1 MKVFSFIPEGTKDCQ
16 VRAWL
21 HLTNDSKEMVQ
32 RRHPAVIICP
42 GGAYCM
48 VSDIEAEPV
57 AEPYFAAGYNV
68 FILNYSV
75 GEKAKDFE
83 PLIQLA
89 STISQI
95 RRNSEQWYTDKEKIA
110 VCGFSAGGHLAC
122 SLGTL
127 YNEPQFEKAFG
138 HKDDIR
144 PDAMVLCY
152 PVITSGEFA
161 HTNSIQNVSGS
172 NIGTEKY
179 QWFGLDR
186 HVDKTTPPT
195 FLWHTSDDASV
206 PVENSLA
213 FAAALS
219 AVKIPFEMHVFPH
232 GKHGMSVCTKQVNA
246 ESAYNARWM
255 QLSIQWLDTLFDHVR

>member
-1 MKVFSFIPEGTKDCQ
+1 MQYVEFVPEGTKDCT
-16 VRAWL
+16 VRAWI
-21 HLTNDSKEMVQ
+21 HSTNNSKEMVQ
-32 RRHPAVIICP
+32 RLHPAVIICP

-68 FILNYSV
+68 FILKYAI
-75 GEKAKDFE
+75 GEKAKDFG

-89 STISQI
+89 ATIGQI
-95 RRNSEQWYTDKEKIA
+95 RKRAVEWHTDKEKIA

-127 YNEPQFEKAFG
+127 YNEPAFMAAFG
-138 HKDDIR
+138 REDNIR
-144 PDAMVLCY
+144 PNAMILCY
-152 PVITSGEFA
+152 PVITSGRFA
-161 HTNSIQNVSGS
+161 HTNSIQNVSGAK
-172 NIGTEKY
+172 IGSERY
-179 QWFGLDR
+179 QWFGLDK
-186 HVDKTTPPT
+186 HVDEYTPPT
-195 FLWHTSDDASV
+195 FLWHTADDESV

-219 AVKIPFEMHVFPH
+219 SAKVPFELHVFPH
-232 GKHGMSVCTKQVNA
+232 GKHGMSVCTRQVNA

-255 QLSIQWLDTLFDHVR
+255 QLSIQWLDTLFCHIK